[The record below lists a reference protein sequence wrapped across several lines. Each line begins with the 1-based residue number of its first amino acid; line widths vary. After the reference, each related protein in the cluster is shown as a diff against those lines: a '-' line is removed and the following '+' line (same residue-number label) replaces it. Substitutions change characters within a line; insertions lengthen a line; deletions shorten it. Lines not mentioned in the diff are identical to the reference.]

1 MFVWR
6 WTGLLFGLALG
17 WGRCQL
23 DPSQGFDETACED
36 QQRSLSCVQIGDL
49 DCLVVVSCPLCFS
62 LGYPLSF
69 HSGYGVLSWLTSSLG
84 KTVG

>member
-62 LGYPLSF
+62 WGTRFLSILAMA
-69 HSGYGVLSWLTSSLG
+69 YCRD
-84 KTVG
+84 